1 MSHELELF
9 PPDGALA
16 LETDARTGPT
26 GQALSPYER
35 ACARLDAVME
45 RLLRLFNDGS
55 ASLILE
61 LTRQIFRPVIGRA
74 RDGLQ
79 SETSGIREP

>member
-16 LETDARTGPT
+16 LETDARTG
-26 GQALSPYER
+26 QALSPYER
-35 ACARLDAVME
+35 ACARLDALME
-45 RLLRLFNDGS
+45 RLLGFFNDGS

-61 LTRQIFRPVIGRA
+61 LTRQIFQPVIDRA
-74 RDGLQ
+74 RDCLR
-79 SETSGIREP
+79 SETAEIRES